1 MNGTFRLA
9 MTALVSCCG
18 VFSFAQTSAPATE
31 QKPGPQTAS
40 SDKKPEASPKPTT
53 DTAPIEILTDTMGV
67 DFGPYKQRV
76 LHDVRMNWYQLIPEQ
91 ARAPLMK
98 KGKVTIEFA
107 ILKDGTVAGMRLVST
122 SGDMALARAAWGGI
136 TASNP
141 FPPLPSEFSGS
152 YIRLRFSFRYNPEKT
167 DYPAG
172 APASPTGQSSSK
184 SGIKVSISPADG
196 GRVPIG
202 GFEVVDAAVTGSTNT
217 AVKWSVTG
225 VGCSGSACGIMSGD
239 MYLAPKVL
247 PSPPEVV
254 LTATSEADSTASASV
269 RVDLVPPDPPR

>member
-1 MNGTFRLA
+1 
-9 MTALVSCCG
+9 
-18 VFSFAQTSAPATE
+18 
-31 QKPGPQTAS
+31 
-40 SDKKPEASPKPTT
+40 
-53 DTAPIEILTDTMGV
+53 
-67 DFGPYKQRV
+67 
-76 LHDVRMNWYQLIPEQ
+76 
-91 ARAPLMK
+91 
-98 KGKVTIEFA
+98 
-107 ILKDGTVAGMRLVST
+107 MRLVST
-122 SGDMALARAAWGGI
+122 SGDMALDRAAWGGI

-167 DYPAG
+167 DHPAG

-225 VGCSGSACGIMSGD
+225 AGCSGSACGIMSGD

-247 PSPPEVV
+247 PGPPEVV
-254 LTATSEADSTASASV
+254 LTATSEADSTASAS
-269 RVDLVPPDPPR
+269 